1 MDYKDTLLMP
11 KTNFPMRG
19 VLPNKEPKIQEEW
32 DANDIYQKALDKNKD
47 NEHYILHDGPPYA
60 NGNLHMGHA
69 LNKILKDFITRY
81 KTMQGFYTPYV
92 PGWDTHGL
100 PIEQALTKKGVKRK
114 ELSIAEFRRKCEAF
128 ALEQIENQKKD
139 FKRLGVKGDFADP
152 YITLKPE
159 YEAAQI
165 RLFGEMADKGLIY
178 KGKKPVYWSPSSES
192 SLAEA
197 EIEYQDKRSPS
208 IYVAFDVKDSKGI
221 VDEDAKF
228 VIWTTTPWTLPSNVA
243 ITVHPDLIYGQYNVN
258 GDKYIIG
265 KDLVANVA
273 EALGWNEDA
282 IELEKEFKG
291 SDLEYI
297 ETQHPFVDRVS
308 LVINGLH
315 VTTDAGTGCVH
326 TAPGHGED
334 DFVVGQKYN
343 LPVISPVD
351 DKGVFTEEAGQFE
364 GMFYDKANKEITDL
378 LKENG
383 SLLKLEFITHSY
395 PHDWR
400 TKKPVIFRATPQ
412 WFASIDKVRQ
422 DILDAIEDT
431 HFKVDWGRTRIY
443 NMVRDRGEWVISR
456 QRVWGVPLPVFYAEN
471 GDIIMTKET
480 VNHVADLFQEH
491 GSNVW
496 FEREAA
502 ELLPEGFTHPS
513 SPNGVFTKET
523 DIMDVWFDSGSSHRG
538 VLEERPELSYPAD
551 LYLEGSDQYRGWF
564 NSSITTS
571 VATRGISPY
580 KMLLSHGFVMDG
592 EGKKM
597 SKSLGNVIV
606 PDQIV
611 KQKGA
616 DIARLWVSSVDYL
629 SDVRISDE
637 ILKQTSDVYRKIRN
651 TLRFMLGNLN
661 DYNPSTDAIAESEL
675 LEVDKYLL
683 NRLRE
688 FTANTLDNYD
698 NYDYLDI
705 YQELQNFINVELS
718 NFYLDYGKDILYIE
732 EQNAHK
738 RRSMQTVL
746 YQIVVDM
753 TKLLAP
759 ILAHT
764 SEEVWSHIPH
774 VEEESVHL
782 TRMPERVAVD
792 AEFMEKWNTF
802 MKLRDDVNR
811 ALEVARN
818 EKVIGKSLEA
828 KVVIGSNDNF
838 DATTFLQQ
846 FSDLQ
851 QLFITSQAE
860 VVDKVENGE
869 SYQYGDIHIE
879 HAHGEKCERC
889 WNYSES
895 LGSVG
900 ELDNLCP
907 RCQAVVK
914 TLV

>member
-1 MDYKDTLLMP
+1 
-11 KTNFPMRG
+11 
-19 VLPNKEPKIQEEW
+19 
-32 DANDIYQKALDKNKD
+32 
-47 NEHYILHDGPPYA
+47 
-60 NGNLHMGHA
+60 MGHA

-208 IYVAFDVKDSKGI
+208 IYVAFDVKESKGI

>member
-19 VLPNKEPKIQEEW
+19 GLPNKEPKIQEEW
-32 DANDIYQKALDKNKD
+32 DANDIYQKALEKNKD

-139 FKRLGVKGDFADP
+139 FKRLGVKGDFANP

-221 VDEDAKF
+221 VAEDAKF

-243 ITVHPDLIYGQYNVN
+243 ITVHPDLVYGQYNVN

-273 EALGWNEDA
+273 EALEWDEDA

-334 DFVVGQKYN
+334 DFIVGQKYN

-383 SLLKLEFITHSY
+383 SLLKLEFMTHSY

-422 DILDAIEDT
+422 DILDAIENT

-496 FEREAA
+496 FEREAKD
-502 ELLPEGFTHPS
+502 LLPDGFTHPS

-592 EGKKM
+592 DGKKM

-637 ILKQTSDVYRKIRN
+637 ILKQTSDVY
-651 TLRFMLGNLN
+651 
-661 DYNPSTDAIAESEL
+661 
-675 LEVDKYLL
+675 
-683 NRLRE
+683 
-688 FTANTLDNYD
+688 
-698 NYDYLDI
+698 
-705 YQELQNFINVELS
+705 LS
-718 NFYLDYGKDILYIE
+718 L
-732 EQNAHK
+732 
-738 RRSMQTVL
+738 
-746 YQIVVDM
+746 
-753 TKLLAP
+753 
-759 ILAHT
+759 
-764 SEEVWSHIPH
+764 
-774 VEEESVHL
+774 
-782 TRMPERVAVD
+782 
-792 AEFMEKWNTF
+792 
-802 MKLRDDVNR
+802 
-811 ALEVARN
+811 
-818 EKVIGKSLEA
+818 
-828 KVVIGSNDNF
+828 
-838 DATTFLQQ
+838 
-846 FSDLQ
+846 
-851 QLFITSQAE
+851 
-860 VVDKVENGE
+860 
-869 SYQYGDIHIE
+869 IHI
-879 HAHGEKCERC
+879 
-889 WNYSES
+889 
-895 LGSVG
+895 
-900 ELDNLCP
+900 
-907 RCQAVVK
+907 
-914 TLV
+914 

>member
-19 VLPNKEPKIQEEW
+19 GLPNKEPKIQEEW

-383 SLLKLEFITHSY
+383 SLLKLEFMTHSY

-661 DYNPSTDAIAESEL
+661 DYNPSTDAVPESDL

-688 FTANTLDNYD
+688 
-698 NYDYLDI
+698 
-705 YQELQNFINVELS
+705 
-718 NFYLDYGKDILYIE
+718 
-732 EQNAHK
+732 
-738 RRSMQTVL
+738 
-746 YQIVVDM
+746 
-753 TKLLAP
+753 
-759 ILAHT
+759 
-764 SEEVWSHIPH
+764 
-774 VEEESVHL
+774 
-782 TRMPERVAVD
+782 
-792 AEFMEKWNTF
+792 
-802 MKLRDDVNR
+802 
-811 ALEVARN
+811 
-818 EKVIGKSLEA
+818 
-828 KVVIGSNDNF
+828 
-838 DATTFLQQ
+838 
-846 FSDLQ
+846 
-851 QLFITSQAE
+851 IT
-860 VVDKVENGE
+860 
-869 SYQYGDIHIE
+869 
-879 HAHGEKCERC
+879 
-889 WNYSES
+889 
-895 LGSVG
+895 
-900 ELDNLCP
+900 
-907 RCQAVVK
+907 
-914 TLV
+914 